1 MMKKLLLI
9 TQLLL
14 ISSMPLFARM
24 KTCQISGTTDFS
36 GEGDT
41 ISITVSPY
49 NGRLNEIAENYSVV
63 IRSGRFGIAI
73 PAGDKARYVQVLFNR
88 PESKYLPLVLL
99 FPGDNLAVSIKNGK
113 VSYTGPSAARF
124 IAQQQLQ
131 DIADRSLRENQL
143 RFTPATL
150 ERVFAHV
157 DSAAFESLD
166 YLDKVKGRI
175 GPTAW
180 RLLGND
186 AKAAAACTKLG
197 YVNYACMN
205 KTEEVQENFKHAFLQ
220 YGKPFNAF
228 PSFSAADGSGYTR
241 SGYSIEYIYQQYL
254 VDSCVFSHKKFN
266 IHEFYLYASKNFSGV
281 IREQLLAHLF
291 IVKRNNPELAVADI
305 SSALDYVK
313 NKDLRRVL
321 EKIRAT
327 NTVGGTA
334 PAFTLVDMNNR
345 PVSLIDFR
353 GKLVLLDFWFTGC
366 GACKDLAPRMFAI
379 EKKYAG
385 QPIVFITI
393 CVDKKREQWLAT
405 LKTNE
410 YTSPLSINLYTG
422 GNGYKDA
429 VVRDYDVRGCPSVF
443 LIDKN
448 GKLGPK
454 PALEVDEISRL
465 IDSYL

>member
-1 MMKKLLLI
+1 
-9 TQLLL
+9 
-14 ISSMPLFARM
+14 
-24 KTCQISGTTDFS
+24 
-36 GEGDT
+36 
-41 ISITVSPY
+41 
-49 NGRLNEIAENYSVV
+49 
-63 IRSGRFGIAI
+63 
-73 PAGDKARYVQVLFNR
+73 
-88 PESKYLPLVLL
+88 
-99 FPGDNLAVSIKNGK
+99 
-113 VSYTGPSAARF
+113 
-124 IAQQQLQ
+124 
-131 DIADRSLRENQL
+131 L

>member
-9 TQLLL
+9 TRLLL
-14 ISSMPLFARM
+14 ISSMQLFARM
-24 KTCQISGTTDFS
+24 MTCQISGTTDFS
-36 GEGDT
+36 REGDT
-41 ISITVSPY
+41 VTITVSQY
-49 NGRLNEIAENYSVV
+49 TGRLNEIAENYSAV

-73 PAGDKARYVQVLFNR
+73 PAGIKARYVQLLFNC

-124 IAQQQLQ
+124 IAQQHLQ

-150 ERVFAHV
+150 KRVFAHV

-166 YLDKVKGRI
+166 YLDKVKEQI

-197 YVNYACMN
+197 YFNYACMN
-205 KTEEVQENFKHAFLQ
+205 KTEEVQENFKYAFLQ
-220 YGKPFNAF
+220 YGKPFNCF
-228 PSFSAADGSGYTR
+228 PSFSAADDSGYTR
-241 SGYSIEYIYQQYL
+241 SGYSIEYICQQYL
-254 VDSCVFSHKKFN
+254 VDSCFFSHKKFN
-266 IHEFYLYASKNFSGV
+266 IHEFYLYASKNFSGE

-305 SSALDYVK
+305 SGALDYVK
-313 NKDLRRVL
+313 NKDLRMVL
-321 EKIRAT
+321 NKISAT
-327 NTVGGTA
+327 NTVGGIA
-334 PAFTLVDMNNR
+334 PGFTLVDMNNR

-366 GACKDLAPRMFAI
+366 GACKDMAPRMFAI

-410 YTSPLSINLYTG
+410 YTSPLSINLYTEG
-422 GNGYKDA
+422 KGQTHT
-429 VVRDYDVRGCPSVF
+429 VIRDFDVRGFPTF
-443 LIDKN
+443 ILIDRD
-448 GKLGPK
+448 GKFCPK
-454 PALEVDEISRL
+454 PALGVGEMSQL